1 MKILMFRID
10 HLWLSGQLLSEAI
23 ILVGSES
30 LAWKRSVTERSEKF
44 GFEATL
50 KPFLI
55 HPVFS
60 CIQNRRSLELSLR
73 CIPDAKQEKV

>member
-1 MKILMFRID
+1 MTISAQLM
-10 HLWLSGQLLSEAI
+10 SEAI

-30 LAWKRSVTERSEKF
+30 LAWKQSVTERSEKF
-44 GFEATL
+44 GFEAAL

-60 CIQNRRSLELSLR
+60 CIQSRWSHELL
-73 CIPDAKQEKV
+73 P

>member
-1 MKILMFRID
+1 MKLYMFRND
-10 HLWLSGQLLSEAI
+10 HLCWGSGQLLSEAN
-23 ILVGSES
+23 ILLASES

-50 KPFLI
+50 KPFFK

-60 CIQNRRSLELSLR
+60 CIQNR
-73 CIPDAKQEKV
+73 